1 MQNLYQ
7 LGMDFLS
14 NAFIDAFSNIE
25 LFFLAY
31 VLALVVFLFRK
42 NKNLKALFV
51 YPVIFALFTVYN
63 PFLMI
68 PLADKIGL
76 ASRIR
81 RIYWLLP
88 VNLVLA
94 FVMVCLIQ
102 SLSKHW
108 KRFVVVVIFMILTY
122 TVGENQLV
130 HMVPAEN
137 IYKIKNETLILAD
150 ILEKESKTSD
160 TKSCIFTEIPLLELR
175 QYDPSILNIIR
186 RNDMLHW
193 SIDPTDSA
201 SVQQVLEEKNSR
213 HIFILAL
220 SYGLQVKPSVM
231 KKHLKKQ
238 EVQYI
243 ISHKSKGLED
253 YFENIGCKVVGE
265 TENYLVF
272 HFET

>member
-1 MQNLYQ
+1 MQDLYQ

-25 LFFLAY
+25 IFFLAY
-31 VLALVVFLFRK
+31 VLALIVFLFRK
-42 NKNLKALFV
+42 KKNLKALFV

-94 FVMVCLIQ
+94 FVMVYLIQ

-108 KRFVVVVIFMILTY
+108 KRFVVVVIFLILTC

-150 ILEKESKTSD
+150 MLEKEAKTSE

-175 QYDPSILNIIR
+175 QYDPSILNAIR

-193 SIDPTDSA
+193 FIDPTDSA

-220 SYGLQVKPSVM
+220 SYGLQVKPSIM

-238 EVQYI
+238 QVEYI
-243 ISHKSKGLED
+243 ILDKNKGLKD
-253 YFENIGCKVVGE
+253 YFEDIGCKIVGE
-265 TENYLVF
+265 TENYILF
-272 HFET
+272 RF